1 VPQISVTV
9 GVGLA
14 LASIAV
20 LIYFIHHASTSIQAW
35 NVISEVGEELDK
47 AIDRLF
53 PKKLGHSAQQ
63 QGWLVEEIPT
73 NFDEQ
78 ACPILSAGSGYLQA
92 IDTDKLM
99 QLAKS
104 KNLLLRVKSRPG
116 KFIVQG
122 SELVKVW
129 PGERVNKKLIKEIDK
144 AFILGK
150 QRTEQQDVEFCV
162 NQLVE
167 IAARAISPGINDPF
181 TAIRCI
187 DQLTIGLCHL
197 AERDIPS
204 PYRYDED
211 NKLRV
216 IAEPITFA
224 AITDAAF
231 NQIRQ
236 YGLSDVAV
244 MIRLLEAI
252 AAIAPRTAH
261 KKDRAVLLRHA
272 QTIRRGSFEQV
283 TEECDRKD
291 IEEQYLAAVKALE
304 QSG

>member
-1 VPQISVTV
+1 V
-9 GVGLA
+9 GKD
-14 LASIAV
+14 
-20 LIYFIHHASTSIQAW
+20 
-35 NVISEVGEELDK
+35 LDNT
-47 AIDRLF
+47 IDRLF
-53 PKKLGHSAQQ
+53 PKKIGHSAQPQ
-63 QGWLVEEIPT
+63 KRWVEEIPP
-73 NFDEQ
+73 NFDEE

-92 IDTDKLM
+92 IDSDKLM
-99 QLAKS
+99 QLARS
-104 KNLLLRVKSRPG
+104 KNLLLRVTSRPG
-116 KFIVQG
+116 KFVVQG
-122 SELVKVW
+122 SELIKVW
-129 PGERVNKKLIKEIDK
+129 HGECVNKELVKEMNK

-150 QRTEQQDVEFCV
+150 QCTEQQDVEFCI

-167 IAARAISPGINDPF
+167 IAARSISPGINDPF

-187 DQLTIGLCHL
+187 DQLTVGLCHL

-224 AITDAAF
+224 AIIDTAF

-244 MIRLLEAI
+244 MIRLLDAI
-252 AAIAPRTAH
+252 AAIAPRTGN

-272 QTIRRGSFEQV
+272 QMIRRGSFEQV
-283 TEECDRKD
+283 TEECDRRD
-291 IEEQYLAAVKALE
+291 IQERYLAAVKALDR
-304 QSG
+304 